1 VGLAD
6 RSAGAFALVVA
17 SDAAI
22 RLGLRANWRQFA
34 LLVAVNAFVGAMVG
48 LERAIL
54 PVLGEQEF
62 GVASR
67 AALLT
72 FIASF
77 GATKAL
83 TNLAAGALAD
93 RVGRKQLLIAG
104 WLIGLPVPVLI
115 ILAPT
120 WEWVVAANLL
130 LGVNQGLCWSMTV
143 IMKVDLVGP
152 ARRGLAL
159 GINEFASERLKGCEG
174 AFLVNA
180 HQAAVASHIRGK
192 NSCQAAFHL
201 TRSLGSREQNHRSLY
216 SIPLVTTR

>member
-1 VGLAD
+1 MAD
-6 RSAGAFALVVA
+6 CGVGAFSLVVD
-17 SDAAI
+17 SDAGV
-22 RLGLRANWRQFA
+22 RLGLRANWTQFA
-34 LLVAVNAFVGAMVG
+34 LLVVINAFVGAMVG

-54 PVLGEQEF
+54 PVLGDQEF
-62 GVASR
+62 GLASR

-77 GATKAL
+77 GATKAV

-93 RVGRKQLLIAG
+93 RVGRRRLLIAG
-104 WLIGLPVPVLI
+104 WLFGLPVPVLI
-115 ILAPT
+115 ILAPS

-159 GINEFASERLKGCEG
+159 GINEFAGYL
-174 AFLVNA
+174 
-180 HQAAVASHIRGK
+180 AVGV
-192 NSCQAAFHL
+192 AAFGGSEL
-201 TRSLGSREQNHRSLY
+201 AAATALRPQPFVLGLVIAILGLLLSLATRESFAHARA
-216 SIPLVTTR
+216 

>member
-6 RSAGAFALVVA
+6 RSAGAFAPVVA

-130 LGVNQGLCWSMTV
+130 LGA
-143 IMKVDLVGP
+143 I
-152 ARRGLAL
+152 R
-159 GINEFASERLKGCEG
+159 ASAGR
-174 AFLVNA
+174 
-180 HQAAVASHIRGK
+180 
-192 NSCQAAFHL
+192 
-201 TRSLGSREQNHRSLY
+201 
-216 SIPLVTTR
+216 